1 MMLPKI
7 NPTKT
12 RAWGELYQ
20 YFSDNNL
27 DLRTLFQENPNRFSE
42 FSVKRENFLFDYS
55 KNLINEKVKQLL
67 LQLAEEC
74 QLKDAIDKMFS
85 GEKINETENRAVLHT
100 ALRDFSKREINV
112 NGENVKIAIK
122 NVQGKKLQM

>member
-20 YFSDNNL
+20 YFEENDLNL
-27 DLRTLFQENPNRFSE
+27 ITLFQENPNRFSD

-67 LQLAEEC
+67 LQLAEE
-74 QLKDAIDKMFS
+74 
-85 GEKINETENRAVLHT
+85 
-100 ALRDFSKREINV
+100 
-112 NGENVKIAIK
+112 
-122 NVQGKKLQM
+122 